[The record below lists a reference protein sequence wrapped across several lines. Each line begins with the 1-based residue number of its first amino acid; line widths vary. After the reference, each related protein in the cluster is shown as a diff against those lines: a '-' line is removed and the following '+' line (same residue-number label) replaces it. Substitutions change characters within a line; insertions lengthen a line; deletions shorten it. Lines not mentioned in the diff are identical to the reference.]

1 MIHQLPEHILS
12 PDTQA
17 VLLMCGRLGG
27 RRDGADPLTDSEY
40 NLLAMWLQNQ
50 EMRPAD
56 LLGEDG
62 RHLLEESG
70 LPVSAS
76 RLQALL
82 ERGTTLALAVESW
95 SNKGLWVL
103 SRSDEQ
109 YPRRLR
115 GRKKPAP
122 PILYGVGDADLL
134 SHGGLAIV
142 GSRDVD
148 DEALDFSRAVA
159 RACAKQGMQVVSG
172 GARGVDTEA
181 TVAALEAGGSAVGV
195 LSNSLAR
202 AAVTGKYRAALQEG
216 RLAFISPY
224 DPGSG
229 FNVGHAMQRNRHI
242 YALADQGLV
251 VSSAF
256 GEGGTWSGAVE
267 ALKHEEAVF
276 VRSRGQ
282 EIPEGNRNLER
293 MGALSFPENPWT
305 NLAEKLQ
312 QAAEKRGMPQEQLI
326 QDHFFNEQP
335 EEVVSEQHEVSPFE
349 TAYDAVLPL
358 LLKHLEQP
366 LESKALAELLD
377 ANIGQTQ
384 SWLKRA
390 VEEEKVKKTKKPVR
404 YVAGSRVP

>member
-1 MIHQLPEHILS
+1 MIHELSDHILS
-12 PDTQA
+12 LDTQA
-17 VLLMCGRLGG
+17 VLLLCGRFGKQ
-27 RRDGADPLTDSEY
+27 RDSVEPLTDSEY
-40 NLLAMWLQNQ
+40 NLLAMWLQNRRL
-50 EMRPAD
+50 RPAD
-56 LLGEDG
+56 LLNKDG
-62 RHLLEESG
+62 RHPLKENG
-70 LPVSAS
+70 LPVSAP

-95 SNKGLWVL
+95 SSKGLWVL
-103 SRSDEQ
+103 SRSDKQ

-122 PILYGVGDADLL
+122 PILYGAGDADLL
-134 SHGGLAIV
+134 SCGGLAIV

-148 DEALDFSRAVA
+148 GEALDFARTVA
-159 RACAKQGMQVVSG
+159 RACAKQEMQVVSG

-181 TVAALEAGGSAVGV
+181 TIATLEAGGSAVGV

-202 AAVTGKYRAALQEG
+202 TAVTGKYRAALQEG
-216 RLAFISPY
+216 KLAFISPY

-242 YALADQGLV
+242 YALADHGLV

-256 GEGGTWSGAVE
+256 SEGGTWSGAVE

-282 EIPEGNRNLER
+282 EIPEGNRNLEK
-293 MGALSFPENPWT
+293 MGALPFPEDPWT
-305 NLAEKLQ
+305 NLAKKLQ
-312 QAAEKRGMPQEQLI
+312 QAAEKRSVPQEQLI
-326 QDHFFNEQP
+326 QDHFFSEQP
-335 EEVVSEQHEVSPFE
+335 EEVGERREVLPFE
-349 TAYDAVLPL
+349 TSYDAVLPL
-358 LLKHLEQP
+358 LLKHLKQP
-366 LESKALAELLD
+366 LENKALAELLD

-390 VEEEKVKKTKKPVR
+390 VEEEKVKKMKKPVR
-404 YVAGSRVP
+404 YVTQ

>member
-1 MIHQLPEHILS
+1 MIYALPDHILS
-12 PDTQA
+12 LDTQA
-17 VLLMCGRLGG
+17 VLLLCGRFGG
-27 RRDGADPLTDSEY
+27 RRDGAEPLTDSEY
-40 NLLAMWLQNQ
+40 NLLAVWLHHKG
-50 EMRPAD
+50 MRPAD
-56 LLGEDG
+56 LLDKDG
-62 RHLLEESG
+62 PRLLVENNGPSI
-70 LPVSAS
+70 SAS

-95 SNKGLWVL
+95 SSKGMWVL

-115 GRKKPAP
+115 SRKKPAP
-122 PILYGVGDADLL
+122 PILYGVGDAGLL
-134 SHGGLAIV
+134 SQGGLAIV

-148 DEALDFSRAVA
+148 EEALDFSRTVA
-159 RACAKQGMQVVSG
+159 RACARQEMQVVSG

-181 TVAALEAGGSAVGV
+181 TLAALEANGNAVGV
-195 LSNSLAR
+195 LPGGLAQ
-202 AAVTGKYRAALQEG
+202 AARRGKYRSAIQEG
-216 RLAFISPY
+216 RLVLVSSY
-224 DPGSG
+224 DPESS
-229 FNVGHAMQRNRHI
+229 FDVGHAMQRNRHV
-242 YALADQGLV
+242 YALADHGLV

-267 ALKHEEAVF
+267 ALEHGEAVF
-276 VRSRGQ
+276 VRSRGLG
-282 EIPEGNRNLER
+282 IPEGNRNLGK
-293 MGALSFPENPWT
+293 MGALPFPEDPWT

-312 QAAEKRGMPQEQLI
+312 QAAEKRSVPQEQLI
-326 QDHFFNEQP
+326 QDRSLGEQP
-335 EEVVSEQHEVSPFE
+335 DEAGERREASSFE

-390 VEEEKVKKTKKPVR
+390 VEEEKVKKMHKPAR
-404 YVAGSRVP
+404 YVAR